1 MQELARLS
9 SIAAAVLDAAAA
21 VAHFAC
27 IFWGAPGLRLLG
39 AGERLAQQAE
49 AGHCY
54 PPVISAAIGALLSL
68 LAAYAL
74 SGAGL
79 LDPLPGLRPVL
90 VLAGAVF
97 LARAAAAPWL
107 RPFFQGNSAMF
118 WIVSSA
124 ICLALGLLHLAA
136 ALGR

>member
-1 MQELARLS
+1 MQELVRLS
-9 SIAAAVLDAAAA
+9 SMAAAVLDMAAAI
-21 VAHFAC
+21 AHFAC

-39 AGERLAQQAE
+39 AGERIADLAE
-49 AGHCY
+49 AGHWY
-54 PPVISAAIGALLSL
+54 PPLISAAIGSLLSL

-79 LDPLPGLRPVL
+79 LDPLPGLRLVL
-90 VLAGAVF
+90 TLAGAVF

-107 RPFFQGNSAMF
+107 RPLFQGNSARF
-118 WIVSSA
+118 WLVSSA

>member
-9 SIAAAVLDAAAA
+9 SITAAMLDAAAA

-39 AGERLAQQAE
+39 AGERLARLAE
-49 AGHCY
+49 AGHWY

-79 LDPLPGLRPVL
+79 LGPLPGLRPTL

-107 RPFFQGNSAMF
+107 RPFFQGNSARF